1 MDAQRW
7 KHRLDRLAIEA
18 QREIAEGSPDKG
30 AELCRKL
37 ISDWIQIQGSDGEKV
52 LVWRGF
58 LGRALVQAHRFN
70 EAEEVL
76 SSLLVD
82 RERLLGP
89 DDPSVLVTRGNL
101 ARAIAFAGRP
111 QEAIFHARRLLSDRM
126 RLLGPDHP
134 STLDSVGHLANFH
147 SLDGQH
153 DVAAE
158 MYEELLTRRIEVLG
172 EDHPDV
178 FQTEVNMLLCQ
189 SKAGHDV
196 DIDALRDVVDAM
208 HTAYGPEHPETIN
221 VVLALTAALSRT
233 QQHAEALHV
242 ANLALD
248 AAARTLGELDPK
260 TLNARVEVVRALVGL
275 GRPLEAITETMK
287 NVRAHDENRRGDEVT
302 GLSAAVIVLN
312 WCVSQDRTSDE
323 FFEDQIHLEIRAI
336 ADWLESSASS
346 IESSVEY
353 RKLAVAVRERLA
365 SVKPERSEKSAEHD

>member
-30 AELCRKL
+30 AEICRRL
-37 ISDWIQIQGSDGEKV
+37 INDWAQIQGPDGEKV

-58 LGRALVQAHRFN
+58 LGRALVQAHRLN

-76 SSLLVD
+76 SELLVD

-101 ARAIAFAGRP
+101 ARAVAFAGRP
-111 QEAIFHARRLLSDRM
+111 QEAILHARRLLSDRM

-147 SLDGQH
+147 SLDRQH

-158 MYEELLTRRIEVLG
+158 MYEELLARRIEVLG

-178 FQTEVNMLLCQ
+178 FQTEINMHLCR
-189 SKAGHDV
+189 SKAGHEV
-196 DIDALRDVVDAM
+196 DIDELRDVVDAM
-208 HTAYGPEHPETIN
+208 HEVYGSEHPETIN
-221 VVLALTAALSRT
+221 VVLALASALSRK
-233 QQHAEALHV
+233 QDFAEAHHL
-242 ANLALD
+242 ANLAVD

-275 GRPLEAITETMK
+275 GRPLEAINETMRI
-287 NVRAHDENRRGDEVT
+287 VRAHDEDRRGDEAT
-302 GLSAAVIVLN
+302 GVSAAVIVLN
-312 WCVSQDRTSDE
+312 WWVSDGRHRKALGD
-323 FFEDQIHLEIRAI
+323 DPVRAEIRAV
-336 ADWLESSASS
+336 AKWLESSTRDV
-346 IESSVEY
+346 ESSEEY
-353 RKLAVAVRERLA
+353 RALAIAAR
-365 SVKPERSEKSAEHD
+365 HDD